1 MCFYFSTPLWTCAF
15 IRRCAFIK
23 IGFISAFI
31 FQPLCRGVRLLEG
44 VRLIEGVL
52 LLEDLREMLLCYLVL
67 IFFPLTA
74 TEDVLQ

>member
-1 MCFYFSTPLWTCAF
+1 M
-15 IRRCAFIK
+15 
-23 IGFISAFI
+23 SAFI
-31 FQPLCRGVRLLEG
+31 FQPLCRGVRLLKG